1 MQLIY
6 NFLCNLVDGVFFS
19 VGSCMIAKKLKKGF
33 DIAEELSIL
42 KVSQFHIFNFIKM
55 KFDLKEI
62 RMKIL

>member
-1 MQLIY
+1 
-6 NFLCNLVDGVFFS
+6 
-19 VGSCMIAKKLKKGF
+19 MIAKKLKKGF

-42 KVSQFHIFNFIKM
+42 KVSQCHIFNFIKM

>member
-33 DIAEELSIL
+33 DIAEELSLL
-42 KVSQFHIFNFIKM
+42 KVSQSHNFNFIKM

-62 RMKIL
+62 KTKIL